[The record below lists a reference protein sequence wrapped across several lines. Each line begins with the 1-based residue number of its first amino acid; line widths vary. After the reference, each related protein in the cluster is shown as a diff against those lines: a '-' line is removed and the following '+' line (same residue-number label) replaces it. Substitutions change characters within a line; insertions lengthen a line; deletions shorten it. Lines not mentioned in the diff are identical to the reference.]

1 MKNAIS
7 VQEKLDE
14 LLAQNYENEVVEF
27 KEAKRKYEFD
37 KIGQYFSALS
47 NEANLKAVSS
57 AWLVF
62 GIRDKDKQFV
72 DSKFKLDTASL
83 HKLKADIANHTT
95 NRITFIEIYELWSSN
110 GRVILFEI
118 PAAPK
123 GIPVAWKG
131 HYFGRD
137 ASELQPLNLEEIER
151 IRAQANEVD
160 WSAGIIEAAGLEDLA
175 PEAIERAKH
184 SYKTK
189 NPHLS
194 EAIEI
199 WDTATFL
206 NKAKVT
212 IKGKITRTAILL
224 LGKSESEHFLS
235 PSTAK
240 ITWIL
245 KDRDNLEKDY
255 AHFNCPLLT
264 SSESVYGKIRNLKYR
279 YIPDGTLFPE
289 EVDQYDPYII
299 REALNNC
306 IAHQDYTLG
315 GKIVVVENEEGQLIF
330 SNSGAFIPQT
340 IEEVV
345 VGDAPEF
352 RYRNKFLAEAMVN
365 LNMIDT
371 IGSGIKKMFQIQRKK
386 YFPLP
391 EYDLTQNKVKVTIT
405 GKVVDVNYAKKLAAV
420 PDLSLLDIISLDK
433 VVKNKILRD
442 DEVKQLKSKN
452 LIEGRKPNFHISATV
467 AGATGERSSYIKMR
481 GFKDDHYKKMVL
493 EYIEKYGSASKEDI
507 DGLILDILPDVL
519 DDKQKSNKVRN
530 MIYAM
535 SKRDKTIENKGT
547 KRNPIWKRSLSN

>member
-1 MKNAIS
+1 M
-7 VQEKLDE
+7 
-14 LLAQNYENEVVEF
+14 
-27 KEAKRKYEFD
+27 
-37 KIGQYFSALS
+37 
-47 NEANLKAVSS
+47 
-57 AWLVF
+57 
-62 GIRDKDKQFV
+62 
-72 DSKFKLDTASL
+72 
-83 HKLKADIANHTT
+83 
-95 NRITFIEIYELWSSN
+95 
-110 GRVILFEI
+110 
-118 PAAPK
+118 
-123 GIPVAWKG
+123 
-131 HYFGRD
+131 
-137 ASELQPLNLEEIER
+137 
-151 IRAQANEVD
+151 
-160 WSAGIIEAAGLEDLA
+160 
-175 PEAIERAKH
+175 
-184 SYKTK
+184 
-189 NPHLS
+189 
-194 EAIEI
+194 
-199 WDTATFL
+199 
-206 NKAKVT
+206 
-212 IKGKITRTAILL
+212 
-224 LGKSESEHFLS
+224 
-235 PSTAK
+235 
-240 ITWIL
+240 
-245 KDRDNLEKDY
+245 
-255 AHFNCPLLT
+255 
-264 SSESVYGKIRNLKYR
+264 
-279 YIPDGTLFPE
+279 
-289 EVDQYDPYII
+289 
-299 REALNNC
+299 NNC